1 MWNLLSCDLH
11 WGEGFLHSSEFVF
24 NCLVGHPLLHH
35 DMHKVMETP
44 PSSLGGHS
52 PSYMTLCAQMWI
64 CLQNKLLINS
74 RWVDINLAIG
84 ELLGCWERTKPAM
97 ILYMHMECRCWLTDI
112 WHTCSHWINKWLHS
126 MWRLGHGFQA
136 VQDMQQT
143 DVVSEMTASRLVN
156 DSPNSLTEFENDAVQ
171 VAKESEIAKVK
182 QQYPKWYE
190 SMTPVKSQNLFCTN
204 WLQHQHSCW
213 CVSIVAPDNGQDS
226 LQSA

>member
-1 MWNLLSCDLH
+1 MSYFFLQAICTGTLTPDSCCQFTVYWAPVNPAVL
-11 WGEGFLHSSEFVF
+11 WPALRRGFLHSSEFVF

-126 MWRLGHGFQA
+126 MWRLEAWFPSCTGYA
-136 VQDMQQT
+136 
-143 DVVSEMTASRLVN
+143 
-156 DSPNSLTEFENDAVQ
+156 
-171 VAKESEIAKVK
+171 
-182 QQYPKWYE
+182 
-190 SMTPVKSQNLFCTN
+190 TN
-204 WLQHQHSCW
+204 WCRFRDD
-213 CVSIVAPDNGQDS
+213 CV
-226 LQSA
+226 